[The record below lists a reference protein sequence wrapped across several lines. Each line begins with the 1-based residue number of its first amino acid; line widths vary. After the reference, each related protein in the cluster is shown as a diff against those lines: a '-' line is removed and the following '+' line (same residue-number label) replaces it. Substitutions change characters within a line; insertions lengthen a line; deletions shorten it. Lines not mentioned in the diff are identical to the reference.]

1 MYLRA
6 LPNMSFLKRPEKE
19 NVKDK
24 EKCGRS
30 PSKNI
35 TAAVMVSVVLLC
47 AVMAVADGV
56 LELSYVPKSCVKIA
70 AFAVI
75 PLAVSY
81 FIGADLPRVA
91 LSVPR
96 KGDSTARGTFV
107 FSICGGVVLFAG
119 IVGGYFLLRDVFDF
133 SGVTDSLLNG
143 EGVTRE
149 NFPFVALY
157 ITLCNSMLEEF
168 FFRGFAFLLLSRTV
182 GERWACIFSAAAFSL
197 YHAAILDGWFSPL
210 LTALMLLGL
219 FVGGVVFNL
228 LASRGRSV
236 MPSWMFHMAANLG
249 INTVGF
255 ILFGIL

>member
-1 MYLRA
+1 MFF
-6 LPNMSFLKRPEKE
+6 SKRPKKE
-19 NVKDK
+19 NVKERHRQAPNAK
-24 EKCGRS
+24 V
-30 PSKNI
+30 
-35 TAAVMVSVVLLC
+35 TAAVIMASVILLC
-47 AVMAVADGV
+47 AVMALADGV

-75 PLAVSY
+75 PLVLSC
-81 FIGADLPRVA
+81 FLKADLPRTA
-91 LSVPR
+91 FTVPR
-96 KGDSTARGTFV
+96 HGDKTASRVFV
-107 FSICGGVVLFAG
+107 FSICGGAVLFAG

-143 EGVTRE
+143 EGVTRD

-168 FFRGFAFLLLSRTV
+168 FFRGFAFLSLSRV
-182 GERWACIFSAAAFSL
+182 AGERLACIFSAAAFSL
-197 YHAAILDGWFSPL
+197 YHAAILDGWFSPI

-219 FVGGVVFNL
+219 FAGGVIFNR
-228 LASRGRSV
+228 LASRAKSV
-236 MPSWMFHMAANLG
+236 IPSWLFHMAANLG